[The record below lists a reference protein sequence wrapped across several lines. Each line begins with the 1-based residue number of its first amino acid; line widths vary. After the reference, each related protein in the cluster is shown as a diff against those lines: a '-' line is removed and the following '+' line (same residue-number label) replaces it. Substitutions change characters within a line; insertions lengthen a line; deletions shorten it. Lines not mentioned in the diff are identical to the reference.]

1 MKGKVLDFSIQ
12 SNTGIILGDNGSR
25 YPFTGQQWKEQI
37 NPIRGTAVD
46 FEVNSAQQAIAIY
59 IDTPIPAQPSSLNK
73 TAHESIPT
81 SSVLSQQ
88 ILQGLEQ
95 ATDNHYYTAILNC
108 FKKFADFK
116 GRSAR
121 SEFWYFQLFCLL
133 LSIFLHF
140 ISQNLAS
147 LAMLIVMLPNLAV
160 SVRRMHDIGRSGWW
174 VCIVAVP
181 IVGLFLFLFWAIQ
194 DSDPE
199 ANQYGLATQSIT

>member
-1 MKGKVLDFSIQ
+1 MKGKILDFFIQ
-12 SNTGIILGDNGSR
+12 DNTGIILGDNGSR
-25 YPFTGQQWKEQI
+25 YPFSGQQWKEQI

-46 FEVNSAQQAIAIY
+46 FEVSADQQAIAIY
-59 IDTPIPAQPSSLNK
+59 IDAPIPVQSFSLNK

-199 ANQYGLATQSIT
+199 TNQYGLATQSTT

>member
-25 YPFTGQQWKEQI
+25 YPFSGQQWKEQI

-46 FEVNSAQQAIAIY
+46 FEVSTDQQAIAIY
-59 IDTPIPAQPSSLNK
+59 IDAPIPAQANILNK
-73 TAHESIPT
+73 APTESIPT

-95 ATDNHYYTAILNC
+95 ASDNHYYTAILNC

-174 VCIVAVP
+174 VCIVAIP

-199 ANQYGLATQSIT
+199 TNQYGLATQSTN

>member
-12 SNTGIILGDNGSR
+12 GNTGIILGDNGLR

-37 NPIRGTAVD
+37 NPVRGTAVD
-46 FEVNSAQQAIAIY
+46 FEVSADQQAIAIY
-59 IDTPIPAQPSSLNK
+59 IDAPIPAQASILNK
-73 TAHESIPT
+73 APTESISTTTT
-81 SSVLSQQ
+81 SAQQ
-88 ILQGLEQ
+88 IFNKLDLAENSYQ
-95 ATDNHYYTAILNC
+95 TAILNC

-181 IVGLFLFLFWAIQ
+181 IIGLFLFLFWAIQ

-199 ANQYGLATQSIT
+199 TNQYGLATQSTT

>member
-12 SNTGIILGDNGSR
+12 GNTGIILGDNGSR

-46 FEVNSAQQAIAIY
+46 FEVSTDQQAIAIY
-59 IDTPIPAQPSSLNK
+59 IDAPIPAQANILNK
-73 TAHESIPT
+73 APTESIST
-81 SSVLSQQ
+81 STTSAQQ
-88 ILQGLEQ
+88 IFNKLDQSENRYQ
-95 ATDNHYYTAILNC
+95 IAILNC

-199 ANQYGLATQSIT
+199 TNQYGLATQSTN

>member
-1 MKGKVLDFSIQ
+1 MKGKILDFSIQ
-12 SNTGIILGDNGSR
+12 DNTGMILGDNGLR

-37 NPIRGTAVD
+37 NPVRGTPVD
-46 FEVNSAQQAIAIY
+46 FEVSADQQAIAIY
-59 IDTPIPAQPSSLNK
+59 IDAPVPAQSAPLNQAA
-73 TAHESIPT
+73 TESISKAAT
-81 SSVLSQQ
+81 SAQQ
-88 ILQGLEQ
+88 IFKQLDLAENSYQK
-95 ATDNHYYTAILNC
+95 AILNC

-121 SEFWYFQLFCLL
+121 SEFWYFQLFCVL

-181 IVGLFLFLFWAIQ
+181 IVGVFLFLFWAIQ
-194 DSDPE
+194 DSDAE
-199 ANQYGLATQSIT
+199 TNAYGLPTQFTTE

>member
-46 FEVNSAQQAIAIY
+46 FEVNSDQQAIAIY

-95 ATDNHYYTAILNC
+95 ATDNHYYAAILNC

-121 SEFWYFQLFCLL
+121 SG
-133 LSIFLHF
+133 SVH
-140 ISQNLAS
+140 STGRQNAPHLQVRGQGCSVSPGLWRVDS
-147 LAMLIVMLPNLAV
+147 LQ
-160 SVRRMHDIGRSGWW
+160 GG
-174 VCIVAVP
+174 
-181 IVGLFLFLFWAIQ
+181 
-194 DSDPE
+194 
-199 ANQYGLATQSIT
+199 